1 MSIILAIVVIG
12 LAVMNYN
19 RERQYMATFLSE
31 KGSALIRAFEAGART
46 GMMGAFGTLPRLETL
61 IQETAKQPDILYIA
75 IVDQG
80 GEVIAHNDT
89 EKIGQ
94 IFLEPNSMKNLEAG
108 KEVKWRTVDG
118 QFTAAFEVYQLFL
131 PVLPQGPPSHMMQM
145 MRQRRNMMQNEMEMH
160 SDTGWMRGL
169 QSEKI
174 LHPDNRPVIV
184 IGMDTTSFEEA
195 MDEDIKLTV
204 VISGILFLLGI
215 AGVVSLF
222 WAQSYA
228 RSKRIVSNIRA
239 ISSEMISNLPEGII
253 LTDND
258 LNIRYINGIAEDL
271 LGVNAQGAIGRN
283 SQDILP
289 AAINQMKIFANR
301 NNKVIE
307 NEVGI
312 KQLNGMIIPT
322 SVIATEVVTS
332 DGIFVGHMYLIKD
345 LTQIKQL
352 QSEIQRKDKLA
363 AIGNLAAGV
372 AHEVRNPL
380 SSIKGYA
387 TYFKGLFAE
396 DDENRAIAEILISE
410 TDRLNRVIT
419 ELLEIARPSDIK
431 PKEVD
436 VQSIFETAIRLV
448 QADWSQNEKTKIS
461 TEIRDGIETLF
472 IDPDR
477 FVQVL
482 VNIYLNSLQ
491 AMPDGGLLKTEV
503 GSDRDFIAISVTDTG
518 RGMSQETK
526 GQIFN
531 PYFTTK
537 NSGTGLGMAIVHK
550 IIEAHNGRITVSSE
564 EGKGTVITIYLP
576 KNNN

>member
-1 MSIILAIVVIG
+1 
-12 LAVMNYN
+12 
-19 RERQYMATFLSE
+19 
-31 KGSALIRAFEAGART
+31 
-46 GMMGAFGTLPRLETL
+46 
-61 IQETAKQPDILYIA
+61 
-75 IVDQG
+75 
-80 GEVIAHNDT
+80 
-89 EKIGQ
+89 
-94 IFLEPNSMKNLEAG
+94 
-108 KEVKWRTVDG
+108 
-118 QFTAAFEVYQLFL
+118 
-131 PVLPQGPPSHMMQM
+131 
-145 MRQRRNMMQNEMEMH
+145 
-160 SDTGWMRGL
+160 
-169 QSEKI
+169 
-174 LHPDNRPVIV
+174 
-184 IGMDTTSFEEA
+184 
-195 MDEDIKLTV
+195 
-204 VISGILFLLGI
+204 
-215 AGVVSLF
+215 
-222 WAQSYA
+222 
-228 RSKRIVSNIRA
+228 
-239 ISSEMISNLPEGII
+239 MISNLPEGII

-271 LGVNAQGAIGRN
+271 LGVNAQGAIGRK

-289 AAINQMKIFANR
+289 AAISQMKISANR
-301 NNKVIE
+301 NKKVIE
-307 NEVGI
+307 SEAEI

-322 SVIATEVVTS
+322 SVIATEVVTN

-363 AIGNLAAGV
+363 AIGNLAAVV

-387 TYFKGLFAE
+387 TYFKSLFAE

-436 VQSIFETAIRLV
+436 IQSIFENAIRLV
-448 QADWSQNEKTKIS
+448 RADWNQNTKTKIS
-461 TEIRDGIETLF
+461 TEIKDGIKTIF

-491 AMPDGGLLKTEV
+491 AMPDGGLLRTEIR
-503 GSDRDFIAISVTDTG
+503 SDRDFIAISVTDTG

-526 GQIFN
+526 DQIFI

-550 IIEAHNGRITVSSE
+550 IIEAHNGKIVVSSE

-576 KNNN
+576 KKNN